1 MRRLFNEKY
10 LAMTPEAGSICRV
23 MANEVMGII
32 RANPEVDLRDLEHIL
47 TNEVSLCCSTAV
59 LLRAMEMRKTDE

>member
-1 MRRLFNEKY
+1 
-10 LAMTPEAGSICRV
+10 MTPEGESICRV
-23 MANEVMGII
+23 MANTVLGII

-47 TNEVSLCCSTAV
+47 VNEVSLTCSTAV